1 MEEKTHAL
9 NIRQTGTYQYKV
21 TAQETD
27 ATRKRL
33 ITGR

>member
-1 MEEKTHAL
+1 MEEKTHTL

-21 TAQETD
+21 TAPETG